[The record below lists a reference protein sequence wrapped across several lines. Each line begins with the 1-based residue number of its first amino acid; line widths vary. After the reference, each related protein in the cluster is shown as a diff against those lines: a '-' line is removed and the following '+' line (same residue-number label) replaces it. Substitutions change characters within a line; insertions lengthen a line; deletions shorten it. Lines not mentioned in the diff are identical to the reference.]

1 MLFANSIA
9 LHHRNIRIE
18 KLENKY
24 FTSVDKSREKTLIL
38 NEKNQRLTERI
49 FLEAQLAT
57 LKERNRIARQLLYSL
72 RHILM
77 RCILQTGALIVST
90 EDTNVK
96 QTLSEL
102 IESLSSGTTSIGES
116 IHVMNE
122 DIIDLE
128 NEIKILI
135 NGFTL
140 PFNLNYK
147 INTIMYKTQ
156 NLNVLYIIKKFL
168 KNVTKRS
175 NATRV
180 SITLKRQPAFY
191 KMEILENGT
200 IKHDNN
206 SDGPGLK
213 SICERDNKWI

>member
-77 RCILQTGALIVST
+77 RCILQTGALFVCT

-116 IHVMNE
+116 IHVMHE

-140 PFNLNYK
+140 LL
-147 INTIMYKTQ
+147 T
-156 NLNVLYIIKKFL
+156 
-168 KNVTKRS
+168 
-175 NATRV
+175 
-180 SITLKRQPAFY
+180 
-191 KMEILENGT
+191 
-200 IKHDNN
+200 
-206 SDGPGLK
+206 
-213 SICERDNKWI
+213 